1 MRYFFGISVVF
12 ALLILVILTPIY
24 LKRDFEDA
32 INETITTT
40 ASIFSET
47 DETKTTTATD
57 ITTTTMTDEKFT
69 IITHTEM
76 TTTTIISTSAET
88 ETIAETVQSTTTV
101 PTTTTEQDKQN
112 PCPYECYNEDKCTI
126 IVEDKLI
133 PRENQAV
140 GTINARRQFRMNIG
154 IDFPAEASKGE
165 ANIVHERA
173 SINLIGSSD
182 Q

>member
-12 ALLILVILTPIY
+12 ALLIIVILTPIY

-32 INETITTT
+32 KNEIKTTSTTIISTT
-40 ASIFSET
+40 AKI
-47 DETKTTTATD
+47 KTSTATD
-57 ITTTTMTDEKFT
+57 VTTTTMTGENS
-69 IITHTEM
+69 TEIN
-76 TTTTIISTSAET
+76 TSIKTSTRISTSAET
-88 ETIAETVQSTTTV
+88 ETIAETVQSTSVV